1 MSMFSILPNSPK
13 ETSLVVS
20 HWKLR
25 MVLVVEYWS
34 TRLNQNKPFS
44 GLVSTLLSS
53 SAEFY
58 RVMLANTDAQK
69 KLACITG
76 AWAKQ
81 GEQGVSHKA
90 INEWKA
96 QDEGKRKCPT
106 TEKQIHSR
114 KKLLIPFVTQYQQ
127 ALPGL
132 KRILMAKWHLTQNQQ
147 RLREIFKKT
156 PIISCHKGKSLI
168 RNTSSPQ
175 KLIGPSVIL
184 DGSAVVWDIL
194 W

>member
-1 MSMFSILPNSPK
+1 MSRLSILPTSPK

-44 GLVSTLLSS
+44 GLVSTLLSC

-58 RVMLANTDAQK
+58 RVIHTKK

-76 AWAKQ
+76 AWAKR
-81 GEQGVSHKA
+81 GEQGVSREA
-90 INEWKA
+90 INECKA
-96 QDEGKRKCPT
+96 QDDGKRKCPT
-106 TEKQIHSR
+106 TGKQIRSR
-114 KKLLIPFVTQYQQ
+114 KKLLIPLVTQYQQ

-132 KRILMAKWHLTQNQQ
+132 KRILMGKWHLIQNQQ

-156 PIISCHKGKSLI
+156 PISYRKGKSLI

-175 KLIGPSVIL
+175 KLIGASLIL
-184 DGSAVVWDIL
+184 DSSEVVWDIL
-194 W
+194 WQYK

>member
-1 MSMFSILPNSPK
+1 ML
-13 ETSLVVS
+13 
-20 HWKLR
+20 
-25 MVLVVEYWS
+25 S
-34 TRLNQNKPFS
+34 TDPP
-44 GLVSTLLSS
+44 VSTKTSHFPDQFRLYCLLHRN
-53 SAEFY
+53 FT
-58 RVMLANTDAQK
+58 VMLAIPMLRKLIHTKK

-76 AWAKQ
+76 AWAKR
-81 GEQGVSHKA
+81 GEQGVSHEA
-90 INEWKA
+90 INECKA

-106 TEKQIHSR
+106 TEKQIRSR
-114 KKLLIPFVTQYQQ
+114 KKHPIPFVTQYQQ

-132 KRILMAKWHLTQNQQ
+132 KRILMGKWHLIQNQQ

-184 DGSAVVWDIL
+184 DGSEVVWDIL

>member
-1 MSMFSILPNSPK
+1 MSRFSILPISPK

-34 TRLNQNKPFS
+34 TRLNQHKPFS
-44 GLVSTLLSS
+44 GPVSSLLSC

-58 RVMLANTDAQK
+58 RVIHTKK

-76 AWAKQ
+76 AWAKR
-81 GEQGVSHKA
+81 GEQGVSREA
-90 INEWKA
+90 INECKA

-106 TEKQIHSR
+106 TEKQIRSR
-114 KKLLIPFVTQYQQ
+114 KKLLIPLVTQYQQ

-132 KRILMAKWHLTQNQQ
+132 KRILIGKWHLIQNQQ

-156 PIISCHKGKSLI
+156 PIISCHKVKSLI

-175 KLIGPSVIL
+175 KLIGPSLVL
-184 DGSAVVWDIL
+184 DSSEVVWDIL

>member
-1 MSMFSILPNSPK
+1 MSRLSILPISPK
-13 ETSLVVS
+13 GTSLVVS

-44 GLVSTLLSS
+44 ALVSTLLSC

-58 RVMLANTDAQK
+58 RVIHTKK

-76 AWAKQ
+76 AWAKR
-81 GEQGVSHKA
+81 GEQGLSREA
-90 INEWKA
+90 INECKA
-96 QDEGKRKCPT
+96 QDDGKRKCPT
-106 TEKQIHSR
+106 TEKQIRSH
-114 KKLLIPFVTQYQQ
+114 KKLLIPLVTQYQQ

-132 KRILMAKWHLTQNQQ
+132 KRILMGKWHLIQNQQ

-156 PIISCHKGKSLI
+156 PISYRKGKSLI

-175 KLIGPSVIL
+175 KLIGPSLIL
-184 DGSAVVWDIL
+184 DGSEVVWDIL

>member
-1 MSMFSILPNSPK
+1 MSRFSILPISPK

-44 GLVSTLLSS
+44 GPVSTLLSC

-58 RVMLANTDAQK
+58 RVIHTKK

-81 GEQGVSHKA
+81 GEQGVSCEA
-90 INEWKA
+90 INECKA

-106 TEKQIHSR
+106 TEKQIRWR

-132 KRILMAKWHLTQNQQ
+132 KRILMGKWHLIQNQQ

-156 PIISCHKGKSLI
+156 PIISYRKGKSLI

-175 KLIGPSVIL
+175 KLIGPSLIL
-184 DGSAVVWDIL
+184 DGSEVVWDIL

>member
-1 MSMFSILPNSPK
+1 ML
-13 ETSLVVS
+13 
-20 HWKLR
+20 
-25 MVLVVEYWS
+25 S
-34 TRLNQNKPFS
+34 TDRP
-44 GLVSTLLSS
+44 VSTKTSHFSDRFRLSCLLQRNFT
-53 SAEFY
+53 EWCWQIP
-58 RVMLANTDAQK
+58 MLRKLIHTKK

-76 AWAKQ
+76 AWAKR
-81 GEQGVSHKA
+81 GEQGVSREAWNKC
-90 INEWKA
+90 EA
-96 QDEGKRKCPT
+96 QDEGKRNSPT
-106 TEKQIHSR
+106 TEKQIRSR

-132 KRILMAKWHLTQNQQ
+132 KRILMGKWHLIQNQQ

-175 KLIGPSVIL
+175 KLIGPSLIL
-184 DGSAVVWDIL
+184 DGSEVVWDIL